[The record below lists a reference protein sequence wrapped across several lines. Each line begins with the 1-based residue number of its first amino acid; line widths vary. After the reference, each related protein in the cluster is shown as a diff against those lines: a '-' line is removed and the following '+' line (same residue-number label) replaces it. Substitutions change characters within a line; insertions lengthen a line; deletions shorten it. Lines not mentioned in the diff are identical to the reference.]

1 MMVEYSEL
9 VNGVSIHVS
18 NCPER
23 AIVDALRHVVRDFC
37 KRTKAWVYD
46 NPALVIEEGKL
57 EYALTL
63 PTDSAVFHLW
73 GLDGRNGSY
82 AALQNVYLSSPDKLI
97 FTKQPSSSKSI
108 KPLLSLIPSVKS
120 TEFPSH
126 IRETYEEYLISGAVA
141 YLQVQPFREWSLPN
155 ASQVHQNKYEQGI
168 IEAKRLRDEGLG
180 ISRAR
185 SRVRAQYI

>member
-37 KRTKAWVYD
+37 KRTKAWIYD
-46 NPALVIEEGKL
+46 SPELVVEDGKL
-57 EYALTL
+57 IYELTL
-63 PTDSAVFHLW
+63 PIDSAVFHLW
-73 GLDGRNGSY
+73 GLDGRSGRY
-82 AALQNVYLSSPDKLI
+82 TELQNVYLDPPINLV
-97 FTKQPSSSKSI
+97 FTSQPSSSKAI
-108 KPLLSLIPSVKS
+108 KPLLSLMPSVKS

-126 IRETYEEYLISGAVA
+126 IRETYEEHLISGAVA
-141 YLQVQPFREWSLPN
+141 YLQIQPFREWSLPN